1 MSGTVQIG
9 KKRYKISY
17 IQKVLDDRGLV
28 DDVVDQSYKEAV
40 ADLAVEKIKQQYR
53 RVVLVISFIFL
64 VAVPPATFFAFFVP
78 VIQTEVSAQI
88 GFATAGY
95 RETTVEFLSGL
106 AEEQLELQ
114 RKKNDPKKDIEE
126 AEKLQKV
133 FNQKIDEANESIVE
147 ANDLLERSKFLE
159 DQLTELQHRIRFG
172 LEQ

>member
-1 MSGTVQIG
+1 
-9 KKRYKISY
+9 
-17 IQKVLDDRGLV
+17 
-28 DDVVDQSYKEAV
+28 
-40 ADLAVEKIKQQYR
+40 
-53 RVVLVISFIFL
+53 
-64 VAVPPATFFAFFVP
+64 
-78 VIQTEVSAQI
+78 
-88 GFATAGY
+88 
-95 RETTVEFLSGL
+95 LSGL